1 MSKATL
7 VDTTKC
13 IGCRSCQVTCKQWND
28 LPATKTELQVGT
40 LGIQNPTSL
49 SSKTLAVVTQTE
61 VDDPKAPGGI
71 RMVFT
76 KRQCMHCDDPAC
88 ASACPVTALH
98 KTKDGPVVYDAD
110 KCLGCRYCM
119 WACPFGAPTADW
131 DSLAPKI
138 HKCTLCANRE
148 QQPPPAE
155 RNGQKLTPEEQ
166 ARWSLQQKTPA
177 CVKQCPAGALTFG
190 DRGQLLA
197 EARRRMKDHPG
208 RYVDHIYGE
217 KEAGGTAML
226 YLAGIPF
233 TALGMADVGTRS
245 YPERSVT
252 ALSAVPP
259 AVLAV
264 GALLGGTYAM
274 RRRKVE
280 AAQDEHHPHFE
291 PVKRKLLTGSNLLL
305 LLLMLWGGVSF
316 VLRFVYGLGGA
327 TNLSDTYAWGLWIV
341 FDLVWIAVAAGAFA
355 TAGIIYVLQ
364 RKDLYSIGRGA
375 VLMGLLSYS
384 FVTVTL
390 LADLGLPWHFWQ
402 LGVQAPKHSAMFE
415 VSWCVGLYVTI
426 LAFEFFPV
434 PFERW
439 GLKRFMELWQ
449 KFSPVY
455 VVIAVTLFVFLMSRN
470 LVFTAAALVVFS
482 FLAYALRQKPGE
494 KPVPI
499 MLAIAAVTFSTMHQ
513 SSLGSL
519 FLLMPD
525 KLSPLWWSP
534 IIPILFFLSS
544 IAAGIALVTLIEM
557 WIAKGL
563 DRPLRMAQLATLGQV
578 AFIALLI
585 YELVRIGDLA
595 VRGQLAAAFSAPKSG
610 LLLAEIGLGGALP
623 LLLLASRKLR
633 SSPAT
638 LGLGASLSLAGVIFN
653 RVCCVILAMTLK
665 GPAPQTAPHAYTP
678 SIYEWGVSLGLIAA
692 TIFLFRW
699 GASVMPVLPAE
710 EAKAGGDAAPA
721 ADGTAHAAG

>member
-13 IGCRSCQVTCKQWND
+13 IGCRSCQVSCKQWND
-28 LPATKTELQVGT
+28 LAATKTELQAGK
-40 LGIQNPTSL
+40 LGLQNPTTL
-49 SSKTLAVVTQTE
+49 SAKTLTLVTSTE
-61 VDDPKAPGGI
+61 IDDPKAPGGI
-71 RMVFT
+71 RHVFT
-76 KRQCMHCDDPAC
+76 KRNCMHCDDPAC

-138 HKCTLCANRE
+138 HKCTLCAERE
-148 QQPPPAE
+148 SQPPPDE
-155 RNGQKLTPEEQ
+155 RNGYKLTAADKE
-166 ARWSLQQKTPA
+166 RWVAQQQVPT
-177 CVKQCPAGALTFG
+177 CVRQCPAGALTFG
-190 DRGQLLA
+190 DRDKLVA
-197 EARRRMKDHPG
+197 EAHKRIKDHPG
-208 RYVDHIYGE
+208 RYVDHVYGE

-226 YLAGIPF
+226 YLASVPF
-233 TALGMADVGTRS
+233 EAIGMADVGTRS
-245 YPERSVT
+245 YPDRSVT

-264 GALLGGTYAM
+264 GALLGGTYAI
-274 RRRKVE
+274 RRRKQE
-280 AAQDEHHPHFE
+280 AAPAAEEHHPHFA
-291 PVKRKLLTGSNLLL
+291 PVKQRLLTPGNLLL
-305 LLLMLWGGVSF
+305 LAVMLFGVVSF
-316 VLRFVYGLGGA
+316 VLRFVKGLGGA

-355 TAGIIYVLQ
+355 TAGLIYVLQ

-439 GLKRFMELWQ
+439 GMQRLMELWRR
-449 KFSPVY
+449 FSPIY
-455 VVIAVTLFVFLMSRN
+455 VVLAVTLFVYLMSRN
-470 LVFTAAALVVFS
+470 LVYTGVALVVFGV
-482 FLAYALRQKPGE
+482 LATALRQKPGE

-544 IAAGIALVTLIEM
+544 IAAGIALVLLIEM
-557 WIAKGL
+557 WVARSLK
-563 DRPLRMAQLATLGQV
+563 RSLRLEQLGALSRV
-578 AFIALLI
+578 AFLALLV
-585 YELVRIGDLA
+585 YMAVRIGDLV
-595 VRGQLAAAFSAPKSG
+595 VRGQLATAFGGPKSG
-610 LLLAEIGLGGALP
+610 LLLAEIGLGGLLP
-623 LLLLASRKLR
+623 LILLASARLR
-633 SSPAT
+633 ARPGV
-638 LGLGASLSLAGVIFN
+638 LGLGAFLALGGVVFN
-653 RVCCVILAMTLK
+653 RMCCVILAMNLK
-665 GPAPQTAPHAYTP
+665 GPTPQIAPAPYTP

-692 TIFLFRW
+692 TVFLFRW
-699 GASVMPVLPAE
+699 GASAMPVLPVDE
-710 EAKAGGDAAPA
+710 GGPVESRASAS
-721 ADGTAHAAG
+721 